1 MCVFMCVC
9 VCVCAN
15 GIRRR
20 RLCKGEGK
28 VRKGQE
34 DVIGGCFGN
43 RAWFREEGR
52 KGGGRR
58 GLMLQKVQNFE
69 GQWAE

>member
-1 MCVFMCVC
+1 MDIACVCVYMCESLC

-20 RLCKGEGK
+20 RLCEGEGK

-34 DVIGGCFGN
+34 DVIEGLFWKQGMLE
-43 RAWFREEGR
+43 AGR
-52 KGGGRR
+52 KGGR
-58 GLMLQKVQNFE
+58 GIDVTE
-69 GQWAE
+69 GAKF